1 VSNTGV
7 SSGYRIVISADEAVS
22 VEPLNGV
29 GRRTIQHR
37 KSHGGINGALAFSSS
52 VAQAAAPFIAAL
64 I

>member
-7 SSGYRIVISADEAVS
+7 SSGYRIE
-22 VEPLNGV
+22 
-29 GRRTIQHR
+29 HR

>member
-1 VSNTGV
+1 L
-7 SSGYRIVISADEAVS
+7 ISADEAVS